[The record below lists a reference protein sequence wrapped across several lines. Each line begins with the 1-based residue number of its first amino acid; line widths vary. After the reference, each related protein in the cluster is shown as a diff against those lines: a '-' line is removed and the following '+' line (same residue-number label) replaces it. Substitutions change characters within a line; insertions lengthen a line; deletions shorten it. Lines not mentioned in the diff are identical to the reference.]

1 MPHAP
6 AYALSA
12 LLIVAG
18 TVTYVLGGELPP
30 EEEIS
35 STTVEVLSAQ
45 AEPPKVVTID
55 SGPVLPFLPPEEEQ
69 ELLVDVVAR
78 IAATTTTTVP
88 THKKAPP
95 PPPPNKPP
103 TTTTT
108 TTAPPSPP
116 TTTTAGFRAD
126 YEKDFYNRI
135 NSFRS
140 SKGLAAMTR
149 NGSLNSYARDC
160 AKYLAS
166 SGKLGHKCG
175 LASLVPPWQ
184 AAGENQGTGGS
195 VDAIWA
201 ALVSSG
207 SHVSTMLD
215 NYTNVGIGVYQDGN
229 GTLWTVHVFTR

>member
-103 TTTTT
+103 TTTT